1 MRLRPGGF
9 LPARLVTAGDGLGAA
24 EGDADGGDEPPRVT
38 PDRPEETGLAG
49 MVAGADPGPAAP
61 AWPVPA
67 ASAEP
72 PPLWPSHGTNEAPGP
87 PSKPTAITIR
97 QATSALPAHMPTSRI
112 RRTRRP
118 EGSVNTGRLRAGALS
133 RPRAGGPG

>member
-24 EGDADGGDEPPRVT
+24 DGEAEGDAGSEDEPPRAA
-38 PDRPEETGLAG
+38 PDRSEETGLAG
-49 MVAGADPGPAAP
+49 IVAGVDPGPAAP
-61 AWPVPA
+61 AT
-67 ASAEP
+67 SAEP
-72 PPLWPSHGTNEAPGP
+72 PPLWPPRGMNEAPAP

-97 QATSALPAHMPTSRI
+97 QATSAPPAHMPTSRI

-118 EGSVNTGRLRAGALS
+118 EGSANTGRLYAGSLG